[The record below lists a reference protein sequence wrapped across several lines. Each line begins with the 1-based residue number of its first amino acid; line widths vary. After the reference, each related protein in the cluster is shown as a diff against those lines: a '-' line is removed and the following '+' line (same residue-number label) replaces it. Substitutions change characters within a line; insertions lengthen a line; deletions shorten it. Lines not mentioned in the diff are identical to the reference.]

1 MNWRRQRAPRKKNL
15 MNNFRWAGLLAL
27 FLALIVFFDMHLGRY
42 LTLASLASTQS
53 HLMATIHTNPLMGAT
68 IFFFLYLIVAA
79 FPLVP
84 HIPMSLA
91 AGALFGLWTGTVLA
105 SFASTIGATM
115 AFLLTRHFF
124 RERVERHYG
133 ERLESFQ
140 EGLQKNGVLFL
151 LSLRMIPLVPFFLVN
166 VLMGLTHLP
175 TRSFYLVSQVGM
187 LPATIL
193 FVNTGAV
200 FGAMATQK
208 AHLSPGTL
216 VTFTLLGLFPWVA
229 RKTVRTLREGKI
241 RKKFGKPRRFD
252 RNIIV
257 IGAGSAGLVAAYI
270 AAAVKAKV
278 TLIEAS
284 AMGGDCLNTGC
295 VPSKALIRSAKFV
308 HQVRKAAVLG
318 VARAEI
324 SFDFKDILARVR
336 TVIARV
342 EPHDSRERYETMG
355 VEVIQGQARITS
367 PWTVE
372 VDGRSLSTRSIIIA
386 AGARPKVPDLPGLE
400 SVRWYTS
407 DTIWSIPD
415 LPQKLVIL
423 GGGPIGCELGQAF
436 SRFGS
441 SVTLVER
448 GSHLLKK
455 EDPDV
460 SELLEKTLSDE
471 GIEVLTGTRALR
483 AEAGTDTQHLVLEKG
498 GEERSLP
505 FDALLL
511 SLGRVP
517 RTSGYGL
524 EEVGI
529 HLSQEG
535 TIETNE
541 WLQTNFPD
549 IYACGDV
556 AGPYQFTHAAAHQ
569 AWYASVN
576 ALFGGIKLFRPNY
589 RALPWCT
596 FTDPEVARVGLCEQE
611 AREKKTPY
619 ELTRFEFRELDRAI
633 ADSAES
639 GFIKILTV
647 PGSDRILGVTIVGE
661 RAGDLL
667 AEFVLAISQGLGLGK
682 ILSTIHAYPTWS
694 ESSKYAAGVWRR
706 AHTSPRL
713 LQWIERYLAW
723 RRKETPF
730 FRRINR

>member
-483 AEAGTDTQHLVLEKG
+483 AEAGTDTQHLVWKKAVRRGAFPLTP
-498 GEERSLP
+498 SFCP
-505 FDALLL
+505 WDA
-511 SLGRVP
+511 
-517 RTSGYGL
+517 
-524 EEVGI
+524 
-529 HLSQEG
+529 
-535 TIETNE
+535 
-541 WLQTNFPD
+541 FPEPPD
-549 IYACGDV
+549 
-556 AGPYQFTHAAAHQ
+556 T
-569 AWYASVN
+569 
-576 ALFGGIKLFRPNY
+576 ALKR
-589 RALPWCT
+589 
-596 FTDPEVARVGLCEQE
+596 
-611 AREKKTPY
+611 
-619 ELTRFEFRELDRAI
+619 
-633 ADSAES
+633 
-639 GFIKILTV
+639 
-647 PGSDRILGVTIVGE
+647 
-661 RAGDLL
+661 
-667 AEFVLAISQGLGLGK
+667 
-682 ILSTIHAYPTWS
+682 S
-694 ESSKYAAGVWRR
+694 ES
-706 AHTSPRL
+706 TSPRK
-713 LQWIERYLAW
+713 ERSRPTNGSRQTFPISMPVVMWPAPTSLPMPQPI
-723 RRKETPF
+723 RHGMPPSTPF
-730 FRRINR
+730 LAVSSSFVPTTVLFLGAPSPIQRWLGSGFANRRPVKRRPLTNSPGLSFENLTGPLPTLPNRDLSRFSRFQEVTEFWA

>member
-1 MNWRRQRAPRKKNL
+1 MPPRKENL
-15 MNNFRWAGLLAL
+15 LNKLRWAGLFATILG
-27 FLALIVFFDMHLGRY
+27 LILFFDLHMERY
-42 LTLASLASTQS
+42 FSFASLAWDQS
-53 HLMATIHTNPLMGAT
+53 RLMATIHANPLLGET
-68 IFFFLYLIVAA
+68 VFFFLYLLFAA

-84 HIPMSLA
+84 HIPISLA
-91 AGALFGLWTGTVLA
+91 AGALFGLWTGTALA
-105 SFASTIGATM
+105 SFASTIGATL

-124 RERVERHYG
+124 RKRVELRYG
-133 ERLESFQ
+133 DRLESFQ
-140 EGLQKNGVLFL
+140 EGIRKNGALFL
-151 LSLRMIPLVPFFLVN
+151 FSLRMIPLVPFFLVN
-166 VLMGLTHLP
+166 ILMGLTHLP
-175 TRSFYLVSQVGM
+175 TRTFYLVSQVAM
-187 LPATIL
+187 LPATFI

-216 VTFTLLGLFPWVA
+216 VTFALLGLFPWIA
-229 RKTVRTLREGKI
+229 RKTVRTLRDGKI
-241 RKKFGKPRRFD
+241 SKKFGKPRKFD

-257 IGAGSAGLVAAYI
+257 IGAGSAGLVTAYI

-295 VPSKALIRSAKFV
+295 VPSKALIRSTKFV

-318 VARAEI
+318 VARADL
-324 SFDFKDILARVR
+324 SFDFKDIMARVR
-336 TVIARV
+336 TVIAKI
-342 EPHDSRERYETMG
+342 EPHDSRERYESMG

-372 VDGRSLSTRSIIIA
+372 VDGRTLSTRSIVIA

-400 SVRWYTS
+400 TVHWYTS

-415 LPQKLVIL
+415 LPRRLVIL

-436 SRFGS
+436 SRLGS
-441 SVTLVER
+441 FVTIVER
-448 GSHLLKK
+448 GNRLLKK

-471 GIEVLTGTRALR
+471 GIEVLTGSRALR
-483 AEAGTDTQHLVLEKG
+483 AEAGADTQHLVLEKG
-498 GEERSLP
+498 AEERILP

-529 HLSQEG
+529 HLAKEG
-535 TIETNE
+535 TIDTNG
-541 WLQTNFPD
+541 WLQTNFPN

-576 ALFGGIKLFRPNY
+576 ALFGDIKLFRPDY
-589 RALPWCT
+589 KAIPWCT
-596 FTDPEVARVGLCEQE
+596 FTDPEIARVGLCEQE
-611 AREKKTPY
+611 AREKNAPY
-619 ELTRFEFRELDRAI
+619 ELTRFEFRDLDRAI
-633 ADSAES
+633 TDSAES

-647 PGSDRILGVTIVGE
+647 PGSDRILGVTIVAE

-667 AEFVLAISQGLGLGK
+667 AEFVLAMSHGLGLKK
-682 ILSTIHAYPTWS
+682 ILSTVHTYPTWS
-694 ESSKYAAGVWRR
+694 ESSKYAAGAWRR
-706 AHTSPRL
+706 AHTSPTL
-713 LQWIERYLAW
+713 LKWVKRYLTW
-723 RRKETPF
+723 QR
-730 FRRINR
+730 N

>member
-1 MNWRRQRAPRKKNL
+1 MNKL
-15 MNNFRWAGLLAL
+15 RWAGLLTTILGVIL
-27 FLALIVFFDMHLGRY
+27 FFVLHIERY
-42 LTLASLASTQS
+42 FSLASLAGDQS
-53 HLMATIHTNPLMGAT
+53 RLMATIHAHPFLGAT
-68 IFFFLYLIVAA
+68 VFFFLYLFFAA

-84 HIPMSLA
+84 HIPLSLA
-91 AGALFGLWTGTVLA
+91 AGALFGLWAGTALA

-133 ERLESFQ
+133 DRIESFR
-140 EGLQKNGVLFL
+140 EGLRENGALFL
-151 LSLRMIPLVPFFLVN
+151 FSLRMIPLFPFFLVN
-166 VLMGLTHLP
+166 ILMGLTHLP
-175 TRSFYLVSQVGM
+175 TRTFYLVSQVSM
-187 LPATIL
+187 FPATFI
-193 FVNTGAV
+193 FVNTGAA

-216 VTFTLLGLFPWVA
+216 ISFALLGLFPWIA
-229 RKTVRTLREGKI
+229 RKTVRTLRDGKI
-241 RKKFGKPRRFD
+241 SKKFGKPCKFD

-257 IGAGSAGLVAAYI
+257 IGAGSAGLVTAYI

-308 HQVRKAAVLG
+308 HQVRKAAALG
-318 VARAEI
+318 VARADI
-324 SFDFKDILARVR
+324 SFDFKDIMARVR
-336 TVIARV
+336 TVIAKV
-342 EPHDSRERYETMG
+342 EPHDSRERYESMG

-372 VDGRSLSTRSIIIA
+372 VDGRTLSTRSIVIA

-400 SVRWYTS
+400 TVHWYTS

-415 LPQKLVIL
+415 LPRRLVIL

-436 SRFGS
+436 SRLGS
-441 SVTLVER
+441 FVTIVER
-448 GSHLLKK
+448 GSRLLKK

-471 GIEVLTGTRALR
+471 GIQVLTGTRSLR
-483 AEAGTDTQHLVLEKG
+483 AEAGADTQHLVLEKG
-498 GEERSLP
+498 AEESFLS

-529 HLSQEG
+529 HLAKEG
-535 TIETNE
+535 TIETNGF
-541 WLQTNFPD
+541 LQTNFPN

-556 AGPYQFTHAAAHQ
+556 AGPYQFTHTAAHQ

-576 ALFGGIKLFRPNY
+576 ALFSDIKLFRPDY
-589 RALPWCT
+589 KAIPWCT
-596 FTDPEVARVGLCEQE
+596 FTDPEIARVGLCEQE
-611 AREKKTPY
+611 AREKNFSY
-619 ELTRFEFRELDRAI
+619 ELTRFEFRDLDRAI
-633 ADSAES
+633 TDSAES

-647 PGSDRILGVTIVGE
+647 PGSDRIMGVTIVGE

-667 AEFVLAISQGLGLGK
+667 AEFVLAMSHGLGLKK
-682 ILSTIHAYPTWS
+682 ILSTVHTYPTWS
-694 ESSKYAAGVWRR
+694 ESSKHAAGKWRR
-706 AHTSPRL
+706 GHTSSTL
-713 LQWIERYLAW
+713 LEWVKRYHTW
-723 RRKETPF
+723 QR
-730 FRRINR
+730 N

>member
-1 MNWRRQRAPRKKNL
+1 MNWPTPTAPRKKKL
-15 MNNFRWAGLLAL
+15 MNNLRWVGVLGLVL
-27 FLALIVFFDMHLGRY
+27 FLFIFFEMHLARY
-42 LTLASLASTQS
+42 FTLNSLASTQS

-105 SFASTIGATM
+105 SFASTIGATV

-124 RERVERHYG
+124 REWVEHRYG
-133 ERLESFQ
+133 EHLESLQ
-140 EGLQKNGVLFL
+140 EGLQENGVLFL
-151 LSLRMIPLVPFFLVN
+151 FSLRMIPIVPFFLVN
-166 VLMGLTHLP
+166 ILMGLTHLP
-175 TRSFYLVSQVGM
+175 TRSFYLVSQIGM

-193 FVNTGAV
+193 FVHTGVV

-208 AHLSPGTL
+208 AHLSLGTL
-216 VTFTLLGLFPWVA
+216 ASFALLGLFPWVA
-229 RKTVRTLREGKI
+229 RKTVRTLQEKRI
-241 RKKFGKPRRFD
+241 SKKFIKPRRFD

-257 IGAGSAGLVAAYI
+257 IGAGSAGLVSSYI

-308 HQVRKAAVLG
+308 HQIRKAAALG
-318 VARAEI
+318 VARAEVF
-324 SFDFKDILARVR
+324 FDFKDIMARVR
-336 TVIARV
+336 SVIAKV
-342 EPHDSRERYETMG
+342 EPHDSRERYENMG
-355 VEVIQGQARITS
+355 VELLQGRGRITS

-372 VDGRSLSTRSIIIA
+372 VDGRTLSTRSIVIA
-386 AGARPKVPDLPGLE
+386 AGASPKVPDLPGLE
-400 SVRWYTS
+400 SVHWYTS

-415 LPQKLVIL
+415 LPRKLVIL

-436 SRFGS
+436 SRLGS

-448 GSHLLKK
+448 GRRLLKK

-460 SELLEKTLSDE
+460 SELLEKTLSEE
-471 GIEVLTGTRALR
+471 GIEVLTGSRALR
-483 AEAGTDTQHLVLEKG
+483 AEAGADTQHLVVEKG
-498 GEERSLP
+498 SEERALP

-524 EEVGI
+524 EELGI
-529 HLSQEG
+529 SLGQDG
-535 TIETNE
+535 TIETNG
-541 WLQTNFPD
+541 WLQTNFPN

-576 ALFGGIKLFRPNY
+576 ALFGDIKLFRPNY
-589 RALPWCT
+589 KAIPWCT

-611 AREKKTPY
+611 AQEKKTPY

-667 AEFVLAISQGLGLGK
+667 AEFVLAMSHGLGLRK
-682 ILSTIHAYPTWS
+682 ILSTVHIYPTWS

-706 AHTSPRL
+706 AHISPTL
-713 LQWIERYLAW
+713 LQWVGRYHAW
-723 RRKETPF
+723 LRNEMPSYRRTK
-730 FRRINR
+730 